1 MLLWVNSM
9 IIVISRLQQLAKIY
23 CLETP
28 QKEGELGCYGMPALI
43 LLSSIID
50 TVGTFYRNGTGT
62 FADISIG
69 EASSKK
75 GLKSARIHFIEYRK
89 KFARNI
95 CSEQDFLTYIYDYSR
110 CKAIH
115 NGILYPNVFISS
127 SKSKDI
133 IQTIDNTK
141 VVFLPALYN
150 LVLKSFEIMKKE
162 SGHNE
167 FSGPILNDTGLTPS
181 LS

>member
-1 MLLWVNSM
+1 MGKFNDYRDFAFTTISENL
-9 IIVISRLQQLAKIY
+9 IIAKY

-75 GLKSARIHFIEYRK
+75 GLKSARFH
-89 KFARNI
+89 
-95 CSEQDFLTYIYDYSR
+95 
-110 CKAIH
+110 
-115 NGILYPNVFISS
+115 
-127 SKSKDI
+127 
-133 IQTIDNTK
+133 
-141 VVFLPALYN
+141 
-150 LVLKSFEIMKKE
+150 
-162 SGHNE
+162 
-167 FSGPILNDTGLTPS
+167 
-181 LS
+181 